1 MRIENYISNAVPFA
15 DLPMGHVFFDNCG
28 NWYLKCESVMC
39 EDTQEPINAVSIEN
53 GELEF
58 FELKQDVWPVNG
70 KFVAES
76 FGIYT

>member
-1 MRIENYISNAVPFA
+1 MRIENCISTSIPFA
-15 DLPMGHVFFDNCG
+15 DLPMGHVFYDQYG

-39 EDTQEPINAVSIEN
+39 EDTQEPINAVNIED

-70 KFVAES
+70 KFTAES
-76 FGIYT
+76 FGI